1 MSIAWL
7 GVWAIGP
14 ATLKE
19 VLTETLD
26 ADMTAER
33 LQISVGERIVLRIH
47 DLDPAGAVGMDDG
60 RDFAARVRLDR
71 AVSTM

>member
-1 MSIAWL
+1 
-7 GVWAIGP
+7 
-14 ATLKE
+14 
-19 VLTETLD
+19 
-26 ADMTAER
+26 MTAER